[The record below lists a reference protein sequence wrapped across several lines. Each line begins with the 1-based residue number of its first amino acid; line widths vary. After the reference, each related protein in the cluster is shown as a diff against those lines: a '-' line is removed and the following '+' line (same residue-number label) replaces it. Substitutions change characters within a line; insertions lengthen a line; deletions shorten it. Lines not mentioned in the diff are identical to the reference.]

1 MPYMRQGGLKISDHQ
16 VNSPL
21 LKINRSCQTCH
32 HFPEEELK
40 ARAEEIQD
48 KFFNLRNTALDA
60 LVDLINDIK
69 AQKAKGVPD
78 SQLAQAR
85 EYQRKGQF
93 MIDFVMSE
101 NSMGFHAPQEAMRIL
116 GDAINLCRLG
126 QLTLHGG
133 PAPSH
138 NPPMIE
144 SVASRSGLADEGHK

>member
-1 MPYMRQGGLKISDHQ
+1 MRNRFRT
-16 VNSPL
+16 NS
-21 LKINRSCQTCH
+21 
-32 HFPEEELK
+32 
-40 ARAEEIQD
+40 
-48 KFFNLRNTALDA
+48 FNLRNTALDA

-69 AQKAKGVPD
+69 AEKAKGTSD
-78 SQLAQAR
+78 AQLAAAR

-126 QLTLHGG
+126 QLSLHGG

-138 NPPMIE
+138 NPQNIE
-144 SVASRSGLADEGHK
+144 NLASTKELAESARK